1 MPLGT
6 NEATNYLANNNDL
19 LQHYRDNIAGTP
31 EEALYGGNVL
41 RFA

>member
-19 LQHYRDNIAGTP
+19 AFSILPILLP
-31 EEALYGGNVL
+31 KFEPIPK
-41 RFA
+41 